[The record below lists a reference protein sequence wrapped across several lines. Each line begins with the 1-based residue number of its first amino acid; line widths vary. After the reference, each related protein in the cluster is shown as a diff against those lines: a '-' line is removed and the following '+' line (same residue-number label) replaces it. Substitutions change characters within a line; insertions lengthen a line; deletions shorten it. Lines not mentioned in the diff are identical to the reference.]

1 MTKVVEECKPNLVF
15 VQGDTTS
22 TFAAGL
28 AAFYRG
34 IPVCHVEAGLRTRN
48 KKAPFPEEV
57 NRRITSVIADYHF
70 APTESARQNLLS
82 ENVPDERIFVVGNTV
97 VDALQWTLEKINN
110 TQYQEIENLKSW
122 IGEDKKLILVTGHRR
137 ENFGEG
143 FEQICEALKT
153 IAETEE
159 VEIVYP
165 VHLNPAVQ
173 SAVSERLSGIPNIH
187 LIPPVNYPAFVWL
200 MQRSHFILT
209 DSGGIQEEAPAL
221 GKPILLMRQATERA
235 EAIDSGNVILTGTD
249 PGTIINAAHDL
260 LHNQALFLSM
270 SQARFPFGDG
280 TASQRI
286 VEITRSVERGA

>member
-1 MTKVVEECKPNLVF
+1 
-15 VQGDTTS
+15 
-22 TFAAGL
+22 
-28 AAFYRG
+28 
-34 IPVCHVEAGLRTRN
+34 
-48 KKAPFPEEV
+48 
-57 NRRITSVIADYHF
+57 
-70 APTESARQNLLS
+70 
-82 ENVPDERIFVVGNTV
+82 
-97 VDALQWTLEKINN
+97 
-110 TQYQEIENLKSW
+110 
-122 IGEDKKLILVTGHRR
+122 
-137 ENFGEG
+137 
-143 FEQICEALKT
+143 
-153 IAETEE
+153 
-159 VEIVYP
+159 
-165 VHLNPAVQ
+165 VQ

-249 PGTIINAAHDL
+249 PGKIINAAHDL